1 MDLVDFFF
9 FFYSWRNETRD
20 INALESGFH
29 TFI

>member
-1 MDLVDFFF
+1 MDLVDFF